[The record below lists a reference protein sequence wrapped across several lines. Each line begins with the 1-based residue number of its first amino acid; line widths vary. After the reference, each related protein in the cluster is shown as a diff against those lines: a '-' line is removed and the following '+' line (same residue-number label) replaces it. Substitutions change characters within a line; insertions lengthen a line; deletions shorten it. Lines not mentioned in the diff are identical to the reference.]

1 MIQVCPLAG
10 ALLLVLA
17 SGCARS
23 AAPPDHAAAP
33 TVAAAPAVP
42 VTFVNRTWLVGD
54 SSTVQPGGVY
64 TFLADGTLVLTSPH
78 GTPAL
83 GAWKR
88 DASGL
93 TLIEEGRPY
102 AVDILRLDAD
112 AFWIRMHNPGPPVTL
127 RLAAADTTWPPTP
140 LGRTQ
145 P

>member
-1 MIQVCPLAG
+1 VIMLRPLAA
-10 ALLLVLA
+10 ALLMMLA
-17 SGCARS
+17 YGCTRS
-23 AAPPDHAAAP
+23 AAPPNQAAAP
-33 TVAAAPAVP
+33 PVAAAPAAR
-42 VTFVNRTWLVGD
+42 VTFVNRTWVVGD
-54 SSTVQPGGVY
+54 SSSVQPGGVY

-93 TLIEEGRPY
+93 TMIEEGRPY
-102 AVDILRLDAD
+102 GVDILRLDAD

-140 LGRTQ
+140 LARTK